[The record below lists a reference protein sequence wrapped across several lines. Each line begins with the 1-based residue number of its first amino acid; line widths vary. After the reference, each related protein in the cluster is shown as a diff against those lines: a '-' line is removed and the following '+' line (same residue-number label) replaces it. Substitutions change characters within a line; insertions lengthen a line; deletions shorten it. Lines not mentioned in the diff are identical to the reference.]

1 MLTNLFLKYN
11 AEIVNDD
18 MLRQMDITLVKL
30 AKKQEVMRNR
40 ISLAYCITTS
50 GTTGSPKIV
59 KVPNECIIPN
69 IILQR

>member
-40 ISLAYCITTS
+40 TSLAYCITTS